1 MTQAFNHYFA
11 NIAANVDKEIPR
23 TRKSPLD
30 YLGKIQNLSLFLSPT
45 DETEVGSIISELKKG
60 KSVGPYSI
68 PCNLLKMLNV
78 FISPLLSTLINES
91 FSTGVF
97 PDKLKIAKVIALHK
111 KGTTDDIFN
120 YRPISLLSVFSK
132 IFEKIMH
139 KRLCSFLEVNG
150 ILHPLQFGFRR
161 KHSTQHT
168 LISMTENIKKTI
180 DNGNFGCGIFIDLK
194 KAFDTVN
201 HSVLL

>member
-1 MTQAFNHYFA
+1 MKMLWSGIKSIINIKNNRFYNISQIVQNGKVINKPRDMAQTFNHYFA
-11 NIAANVDKEIPR
+11 NIAVKVDKEIPR

-97 PDKLKIAKVIALHK
+97 PDKLKIAKVIALH
-111 KGTTDDIFN
+111 
-120 YRPISLLSVFSK
+120 
-132 IFEKIMH
+132 
-139 KRLCSFLEVNG
+139 
-150 ILHPLQFGFRR
+150 
-161 KHSTQHT
+161 
-168 LISMTENIKKTI
+168 
-180 DNGNFGCGIFIDLK
+180 
-194 KAFDTVN
+194 
-201 HSVLL
+201 